1 MGKIVQF
8 LPFFVWVTPFNMILS
23 RLIHLPA
30 KLMVS
35 IFVIPEQYSK
45 GYVYHISI
53 THFSVEGHLGCL
65 PFVATVSRAAM
76 KMGEQISVE

>member
-1 MGKIVQF
+1 MSV
-8 LPFFVWVTPFNMILS
+8 FVWVTPFNMVFS
-23 RLIHLPA
+23 RSIHLSA
-30 KLMVS
+30 KLMLP

-45 GYVYHISI
+45 SYVHHISI

-65 PFVATVSRAAM
+65 PFVATVNRAAV